1 MKEHQCSFSLKRT
14 PVRILTHYF
23 QQIIQGARGD
33 QGYQGHKGE
42 KGDSGLPGPP
52 GLPGRSGLVVS
63 SNNKL
68 HPENTIPISL

>member
-1 MKEHQCSFSLKRT
+1 MPTSVQFLFKTHTSN
-14 PVRILTHYF
+14 ILHYF

-33 QGYQGHKGE
+33 QGYQGQKGE

-68 HPENTIPISL
+68 HPEDTIPVT